1 MCIRDRCK
9 TTQETLSKN
18 RMGRKPIVERK
29 CQAGRR
35 VGERSNIKM
44 ATENIFT
51 KYEKLNRA
59 EVIVNILN
67 E

>member
-1 MCIRDRCK
+1 
-9 TTQETLSKN
+9 
-18 RMGRKPIVERK
+18 
-29 CQAGRR
+29 
-35 VGERSNIKM
+35 M

>member
-1 MCIRDRCK
+1 
-9 TTQETLSKN
+9 
-18 RMGRKPIVERK
+18 MGRKPIVERK
-29 CQAGRR
+29 CQAGWR

>member
-1 MCIRDRCK
+1 
-9 TTQETLSKN
+9 
-18 RMGRKPIVERK
+18 MGRKPIVERK

-67 E
+67 ESVYYESYLDYAFRKTT

>member
-1 MCIRDRCK
+1 
-9 TTQETLSKN
+9 
-18 RMGRKPIVERK
+18 MGRKPIVERK
-29 CQAGRR
+29 CQVGRR
-35 VGERSNIKM
+35 LGERSNIKM